1 MRWLVS
7 GLVPDVGR
15 RTDPTPLMT
24 SAAIVPLTSG
34 FADFGVSAPV
44 IEALAR
50 RSITDTFPIQA
61 LVLPNALA
69 GRDVLARSQT
79 GSGKTLA
86 FAVPIV
92 ERLSHTGKPAALVL
106 VPTRELASQVA
117 EEFSAIATAKGL
129 RVAAVYGGVG
139 IKAQVDRARHAEI
152 IIATPGRLLD
162 LLARKFIRINRVRIC
177 VLDEADRML
186 DMGFIPDVRTILSLL
201 SEDRQTMLFSATL
214 DGEIGRLAR
223 EFTVDP
229 ILHEVDE
236 ERSLVAEA
244 RHRFVA
250 VEAKDKLD
258 TLVREL
264 GADRG
269 LTLVFVRTKRGA
281 ARLARNLKTLGFGAE
296 ALHGDM
302 TQAARERSL
311 ARFAC
316 GKADVL
322 AATDVAARGLDVEHI
337 SHVVNFDP
345 PADDKAYVH
354 RVGRTAR
361 AGRGGTGVTFVT
373 PDQQADMSKMADA
386 LDLRVEFADAG
397 LSRARPVRPVRPSA
411 GGRPRFSAQPPARRR
426 RRRV

>member
-1 MRWLVS
+1 
-7 GLVPDVGR
+7 
-15 RTDPTPLMT
+15 MT

-44 IEALAR
+44 VEALAR

-61 LVLPNALA
+61 LVLPHALA

-92 ERLSHTGKPAALVL
+92 ERLSPSGKPSALVL
-106 VPTRELASQVA
+106 VPTRELAAQVA
-117 EEFSAIATAKGL
+117 EEFGGIAGVKGL

-139 IKAQVDRARHAEI
+139 IKAQVDRARRADI

-162 LLARKFIRINRVRIC
+162 LLGRRFLRINRVRTC

-201 SEDRQTMLFSATL
+201 SAERQTMLFSATL

-223 EFTVDP
+223 EFTREP
-229 ILHEVDE
+229 ILHEVHDD
-236 ERSLVAEA
+236 RPVVAEA
-244 RHRFVA
+244 QHRFVA
-250 VEAKDKLD
+250 VEAKDKMD

-264 GADRG
+264 GEDRG

-281 ARLARNLKTLGFGAE
+281 ARLARNLKERGFGAE

-302 TQAARERSL
+302 TQAARDRSL
-311 ARFAC
+311 ARF
-316 GKADVL
+316 
-322 AATDVAARGLDVEHI
+322 
-337 SHVVNFDP
+337 
-345 PADDKAYVH
+345 
-354 RVGRTAR
+354 
-361 AGRGGTGVTFVT
+361 
-373 PDQQADMSKMADA
+373 
-386 LDLRVEFADAG
+386 
-397 LSRARPVRPVRPSA
+397 
-411 GGRPRFSAQPPARRR
+411 
-426 RRRV
+426 